1 MKGITRK
8 KEREKKILPVMNTD
22 ENRTKVKRRS
32 ISVHFQD
39 FGTNTILLFPPSFSL
54 EHKNQQLLQQ

>member
-1 MKGITRK
+1 
-8 KEREKKILPVMNTD
+8 MNTD